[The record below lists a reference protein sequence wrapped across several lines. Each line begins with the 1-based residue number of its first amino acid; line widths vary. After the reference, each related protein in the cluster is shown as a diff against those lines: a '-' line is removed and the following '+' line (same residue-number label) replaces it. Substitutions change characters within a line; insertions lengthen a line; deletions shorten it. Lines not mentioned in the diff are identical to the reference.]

1 MVSQDFSVVFQ
12 VMMILMNI
20 CHMNINHLKKL
31 ITQLTIKFL
40 VLKKMPQNNK
50 LDLLIEKHV
59 SKENI
64 SIQIE
69 VVMLK
74 NLVN

>member
-1 MVSQDFSVVFQ
+1 MVFQ

-31 ITQLTIKFL
+31 IIQLTIKFL

-50 LDLLIEKHV
+50 LDLLIERHV